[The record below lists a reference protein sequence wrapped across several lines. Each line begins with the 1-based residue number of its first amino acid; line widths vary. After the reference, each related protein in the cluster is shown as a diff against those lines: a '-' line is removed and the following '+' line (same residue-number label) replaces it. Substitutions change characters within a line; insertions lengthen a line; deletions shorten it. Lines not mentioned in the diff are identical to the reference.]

1 MPVLT
6 DLLSIALSQPIV
18 DRTGLTGVFD
28 IDLKFR
34 PVSAAATG
42 TDADLAPDLFTALQE
57 QLGLKLEPG
66 RGTFPRVVFDRLER
80 PTPD

>member
-6 DLLSIALSQPIV
+6 DLLSIALRQQIV

-34 PVSAAATG
+34 PISAASPDAG
-42 TDADLAPDLFTALQE
+42 TDLEPDLFTALQE

-66 RGTFPRVVFDRLER
+66 RGSFPRVVFDRLER